1 MPLAVG
7 VQVTMCTPIPPPRRI
22 TCDLMLVLGRSADSH
37 VGWVAPSTSWV
48 ALRVRECQRAAGM
61 SVSASWW

>member
-7 VQVTMCTPIPPPRRI
+7 VQVIMCTSIPPLRRI

-48 ALRVRECQRAAGM
+48 AFSACAKCQHHGWDVRVG
-61 SVSASWW
+61 

>member
-1 MPLAVG
+1 
-7 VQVTMCTPIPPPRRI
+7 MCTSIPPLRRI

-48 ALRVRECQRAAGM
+48 AFSACAKCQHHGWDVRVG
-61 SVSASWW
+61 